1 MLDALIGFLKSP
13 LWNEPLFGFMDE
25 KSIVF
30 DPEDLES
37 NQQEYLLVFKEYKN
51 LVDHLLENHMRE
63 LSITQDQFAIACQ
76 EAEGKRFYEIS
87 VCGVNLI
94 YYC

>member
-1 MLDALIGFLKSP
+1 
-13 LWNEPLFGFMDE
+13 MDE

-51 LVDHLLENHMRE
+51 LVDRLLENHMRE

-76 EAEGKRFYEIS
+76 EAEGKRFYQICLWCES
-87 VCGVNLI
+87 HM
-94 YYC
+94 YYL